1 LILKVSDQEK
11 KGWLKKEHIKEF
23 PCQDLRTIDALWTKY
38 SQGHFGFSVQ
48 KHIWLELGGEI
59 DKYTECLLG
68 DRVGWR
74 IKQEWLKYSDL
85 NFSLNAPQGHLP
97 SRLVG
102 VSPSLGMEALIFPKG
117 DWGLVSL
124 CSALVENSLNGWV
137 WFWGDCLFYPG
148 FTLVNYEVSHHKYG
162 QGN

>member
-1 LILKVSDQEK
+1 MA
-11 KGWLKKEHIKEF
+11 KKEHIKEF

-38 SQGHFGFSVQ
+38 SQGHFGFSMQ
-48 KHIWLELGGEI
+48 KHIWLELGAEI

-102 VSPSLGMEALIFPKG
+102 VSPSLGMEVLIFPKG

-124 CSALVENSLNGWV
+124 CSPLVENSPNGWV